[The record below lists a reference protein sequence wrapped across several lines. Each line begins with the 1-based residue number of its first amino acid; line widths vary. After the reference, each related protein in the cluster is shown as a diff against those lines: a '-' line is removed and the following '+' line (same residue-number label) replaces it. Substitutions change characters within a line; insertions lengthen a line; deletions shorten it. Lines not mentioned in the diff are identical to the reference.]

1 MKTTQQAMRALFIA
15 RSSNGKTGPIPTT
28 YVDEATCP
36 PSCPHY
42 RTTCYAEGY
51 HTRLAWTRAAKGLDI
66 DALAAKIQALPA
78 GAFWRHAVAG
88 DLPGHGETIDAAA
101 LGELVRANIGRR
113 GFTYT
118 HKHRSA
124 ENLTWIRHANAW
136 GFTVNLS
143 ADNPAEA
150 DALADT
156 KAGPVVCL
164 VPMDAQEKST
174 TPAGRRIIVC
184 PAQTR
189 DEVTC
194 QTCQLCQRAD
204 RSTIIGFR
212 AHGTR
217 AKAADAKAR
226 RVIPIKKA

>member
-51 HTRLAWTRAAKGLDI
+51 HTRLAWTRAAQGLDI
-66 DALAAKIQALPA
+66 DALTAKIHALQP
-78 GAFWRHAVAG
+78 GTLWRHAVAG

-101 LGELVRANIGRR
+101 LGDLVRANIGRR

-118 HKHRSA
+118 HKHRDPD
-124 ENLTWIRHANAW
+124 NLYWIKAANEW

-143 ADNPAEA
+143 ADSLTEA
-150 DALADT
+150 DTLADT
-156 KAGPVVCL
+156 KAGPVVAL
-164 VPMDAQEKST
+164 VPIDHPEKST

-189 DEVTC
+189 EDVTC
-194 QTCQLCQRAD
+194 QTCKLCQRAD
-204 RSTIIGFR
+204 RSTIVGFR
-212 AHGTR
+212 AHGIR

-226 RVIPIKKA
+226 VIPIKKA